1 MKMDVFHFFLAYLLK
16 QQFYHMIEAK
26 VFTYIVLFNHQDIK
40 CMFLELEYSD
50 YYLEVVEINN
60 NYL

>member
-1 MKMDVFHFFLAYLLK
+1 MKMDVFHFYLAYLLK

-26 VFTYIVLFNHQDIK
+26 AFAHIVLLNQQDIK
-40 CMFLELEYSD
+40 CILLELEYSD
-50 YYLEVVEINN
+50 YHFEVFEINN